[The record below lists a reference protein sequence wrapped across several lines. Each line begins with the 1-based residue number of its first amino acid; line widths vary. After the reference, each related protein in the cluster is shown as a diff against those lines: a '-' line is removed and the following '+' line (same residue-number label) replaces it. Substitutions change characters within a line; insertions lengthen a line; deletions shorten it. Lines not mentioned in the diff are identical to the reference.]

1 MWGDAWRH
9 GDKEERSSCLTF
21 PEVQKKTWH
30 LAFLRTNEGMRAQ
43 ERKKEKETEP
53 LVNHTLSSWRSVW
66 TFRECKSWTKVSCW
80 EKAFVNIRHI
90 VSPHIHQ
97 TQEQTKKKSCFFFLH
112 KSTVSWGS
120 QLVAILSKCTCPR
133 RNRCEFSCFV
143 RLKQEDEETISQIW
157 LKITVNSFC
166 LLSPFTLLHKL
177 NQ

>member
-97 TQEQTKKKSCFFFLH
+97 TQEQTKKKKLFFFP
-112 KSTVSWGS
+112 S
-120 QLVAILSKCTCPR
+120 QKHSLLRVTA
-133 RNRCEFSCFV
+133 RCY
-143 RLKQEDEETISQIW
+143 LKQMHLPTPQQVWVQLLCETETGRW
-157 LKITVNSFC
+157 RNYFPNLVKNNC
-166 LLSPFTLLHKL
+166 
-177 NQ
+177 